1 MYEITNEWEQAELE
15 MEFNSFTERLKA
27 LWHRNK
33 SKAQQLM
40 AVAQIVGRLVSPAQ
54 GGTENP
60 AKPPIEQKAYAD
72 HQRAQDRDR
81 KDRISSGNSQKPP
94 AAGGQELEYE
104 MALLSGELHAVFEKV
119 RERAGAESILSEVL
133 LETLDAETYEGVK
146 TKNWT
151 KIISDFEG
159 QGKLN
164 YIKGLARNVAR
175 TGHFKRPKRHQPIGV
190 EVHHWI
196 PFKYAALF
204 PEYTLDQLNRLSI
217 PLDAFTHVLVGA
229 AIDQAA
235 GPKPTTRKKIEA
247 VLDKLGQWRSGPLKL
262 DPTYFNSVSDVQF
275 LPSPGLSL
283 NKQIGVVRQ
292 VGAFKA
298 AFNLPRELE
307 LELIN
312 LS

>member
-27 LWHRNK
+27 LWRRNK

-81 KDRISSGNSQKPP
+81 KDKISSANPPKPP

-104 MALLSGELHAVFEKV
+104 VALLSGELHAMFEKV
-119 RERAGAESILSEVL
+119 SERAGAESILSEVL
-133 LETLDAETYEGVK
+133 LETLETETYEGVK
-146 TKNWT
+146 MHNWA
-151 KIISDFEG
+151 KITSDFKSPK
-159 QGKLN
+159 KLN

-175 TGHFKRPKRHQPIGV
+175 KGHFMLPERYQPIGV

-196 PFKYAALF
+196 PFKYADLF
-204 PEYTLDQLNRLSI
+204 PDYTLEQLNRLSI
-217 PLDAFTHVLVGA
+217 PLDAFTHVLIGA
-229 AIDQAA
+229 AIDRAA
-235 GPKPTTRKKIEA
+235 GSEPTRKKIEA

-262 DPTYFNSVSDVQF
+262 DPTYFNSVSDVNF
-275 LPSPGLSL
+275 LPTPGLSR
-283 NKQIGVVRQ
+283 NKQIGVIRQ
-292 VGAFKA
+292 IGAFKA

-312 LS
+312 L